1 VSTENW
7 HEERDRLTK
16 LIEGIEAGTITY
28 VDQKG
33 LRSLQAT
40 NVVNVEALKKRLAE
54 LNTRLGAN

>member
-1 VSTENW
+1 MSTENW

-40 NVVNVEALKKRLAE
+40 NVVNVEALKNRLAE

>member
-1 VSTENW
+1 MSTENW